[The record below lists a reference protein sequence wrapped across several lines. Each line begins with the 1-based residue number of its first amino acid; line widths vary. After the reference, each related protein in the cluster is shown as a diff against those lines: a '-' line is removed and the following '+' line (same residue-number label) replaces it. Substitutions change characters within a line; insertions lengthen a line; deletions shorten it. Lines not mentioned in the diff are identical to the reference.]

1 MKYLILIV
9 LTALALS
16 GCVTT
21 KYSQVK
27 CNSGFKTPPSFLAYA
42 HAGYVVWRESKN
54 GTLKKKRI
62 VPNENC
68 KMLKVNK

>member
-1 MKYLILIV
+1 MKYLNLILVTLI
-9 LTALALS
+9 LS

-54 GTLKKKRI
+54 GILKKKRI
-62 VPNENC
+62 ARNESC
-68 KMLKVNK
+68 RRISK

>member
-1 MKYLILIV
+1 MLV
-9 LTALALS
+9 ALVLS

-27 CNSGFKTPPSFLAYA
+27 CDSGFSTPPSFLAYA
-42 HAGYVVWRESKN
+42 HGDSVIWRENKN
-54 GTLKKKRI
+54 SVVKKKRI
-62 VPNENC
+62 APNEKC